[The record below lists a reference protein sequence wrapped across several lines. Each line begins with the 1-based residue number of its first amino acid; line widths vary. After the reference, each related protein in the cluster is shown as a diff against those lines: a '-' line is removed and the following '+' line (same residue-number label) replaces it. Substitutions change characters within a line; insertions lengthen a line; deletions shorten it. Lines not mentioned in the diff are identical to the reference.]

1 MVRICT
7 GLVCVRS
14 TLMAPLGPASRGALH
29 VEGVVLLARGV
40 LGRDVELGEI
50 VVVGLDVRP
59 FGDGEAHVGEDL
71 DHLVEHLAD
80 GVDAPVLQRPGAHGQ
95 RHVGLLAGEAG
106 RERAALQLGLAAFQR
121 LADARLEA
129 VDRLP
134 EGLALVA
141 RQGAQRRHQLRDAP
155 LLAERGDAHAL
166 DRREIG
172 GSRDLGGERALE
184 GGEIG
189 GLCHPLSSR
198 RHPRAGGIHVI
209 GAQSCGDHWN
219 SRSDLAA
226 SAAALCECTGYPLR
240 ANAPG

>member
-1 MVRICT
+1 MS
-7 GLVCVRS
+7 G
-14 TLMAPLGPASRGALH
+14 
-29 VEGVVLLARGV
+29 
-40 LGRDVELGEI
+40 
-50 VVVGLDVRP
+50 P

-80 GVDAPVLQRPGAHGQ
+80 GVDAPILQRPGAHGQ

-141 RQGAQRRHQLRDAP
+141 RQGAQRRHQLRDAS

-166 DRREIG
+166 DRRQVG

-184 GGEIG
+184 GGEVGCSVSSVVIPAGARMRSMAARCRDPTGHEVSPRSRRDRCREG
-189 GLCHPLSSR
+189 GLRAAPGSR
-198 RHPRAGGIHVI
+198 IFA
-209 GAQSCGDHWN
+209 
-219 SRSDLAA
+219 
-226 SAAALCECTGYPLR
+226 R
-240 ANAPG
+240 ANSGMTATPPS